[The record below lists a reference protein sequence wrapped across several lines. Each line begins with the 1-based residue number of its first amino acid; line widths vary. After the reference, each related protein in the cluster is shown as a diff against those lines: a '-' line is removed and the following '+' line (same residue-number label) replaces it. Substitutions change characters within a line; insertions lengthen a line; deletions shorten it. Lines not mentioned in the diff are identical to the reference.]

1 MTVSNVTSTA
11 ARPLVRALA
20 AALTTLVVAAGL
32 SAVTAPAHAKAHKTG
47 TKGYS
52 RVMSMSSDTYESKV
66 RYFINKRRAN
76 HGLAKLSFESCTDGV
91 AERWA
96 RQLADTNTFYHQ
108 DMGSVLDRCNA
119 YYAGETL
126 GRGAISPYRL
136 VQLWMQSPPHRH
148 VLLSKHAKRIG
159 VGAYVDG
166 SGLWVTAANF
176 TKL

>member
-1 MTVSNVTSTA
+1 MNVSSTVV
-11 ARPLVRALA
+11 RPLVHALA
-20 AALTTLVVAAGL
+20 AALATLMVVAGL
-32 SAVTAPAHAKAHKTG
+32 SAVTAPAHAKAGKTGG
-47 TKGYS
+47 TKGAHS
-52 RVMSMSSDTYESKV
+52 RVMSMSNDTYESKV
-66 RYFINKRRAN
+66 RYFINKRRAK

-96 RQLADTNTFYHQ
+96 RKLADTGTFYHQ
-108 DMGSVLDRCNA
+108 DMGSVLNRCDA

-126 GRGAISPYRL
+126 GKGAISPYRL

-148 VLLSKHAKRIG
+148 VLLSKNAKRIG

>member
-1 MTVSNVTSTA
+1 MNASNVTSTA

-20 AALTTLVVAAGL
+20 AALATLVVAAGL
-32 SAVTAPAHAKAHKTG
+32 SAVTAPAHAKSSKSGAH
-47 TKGYS
+47 S
-52 RVMSMSSDTYESKV
+52 RVMSMSSDTNESNV
-66 RYFINKRRAN
+66 RYFNNNRRAT
-76 HGLAKLSFESCTDGV
+76 HGLANLSFESCTDGV

-108 DMGSVLDRCNA
+108 DMGSVLNRCDA

-126 GRGAISPYRL
+126 GKGAISPYRL

>member
-1 MTVSNVTSTA
+1 MNVSSIAV
-11 ARPLVRALA
+11 RPLVRTLA
-20 AALTTLVVAAGL
+20 AALATLVVVAGL
-32 SAVTAPAHAKAHKTG
+32 SALTAPAHAKAGKSA
-47 TKGYS
+47 KGSQS

-66 RYFINKRRAN
+66 RYFINKRRAG
-76 HGLAKLSFESCTDGV
+76 HGLSKLSFESCTDGV

-96 RQLADTNTFYHQ
+96 RKLADTNTFYHQ
-108 DMGSVLDRCNA
+108 DMGSVLNRCDA

-126 GRGAISPYRL
+126 GKGVISPYRL

-159 VGAYVDG
+159 VGSYVDG
-166 SGLWVTAANF
+166 SGAWVTAANF